1 MPVSSIASAQPRMLV
16 LARESRGWRQG
27 DVAKEMKALDGRDD
41 SKISQA
47 YVSRAESGKLIVSGE
62 RLDLF
67 AHALGYP
74 ADLLTLD
81 EGEVGAGPGLV
92 HHRKKQALGAPELRR
107 IHAVLNLTRVQ
118 LRGLLGDA
126 PRVADL
132 KIPHITVDDYTS
144 PEDAARAVRNEW
156 ALPRGPLSSVVT
168 TLEAAGGW
176 VFSRSLIAPA
186 VLDSGNESVPVDA
199 VSSCPPG
206 EDPIILLNEGTPGNR
221 QRFTLAHELGHMVMH
236 PVPHPDQE
244 KQANRFAAEF
254 LMPANDIR
262 DALAGTIDL
271 SRLLDLKEQWRVSMW
286 ALLRRAHTL
295 SAISDWQYRTLAVE
309 MSSLGYRTTEP
320 VKLDAE
326 KPFAVRAA
334 VDKQLSQG
342 RDIESLAQATLLR
355 TEEFSR
361 LYLDLNP
368 LEHPNRPIRHLL
380 PRSRHEQ

>member
-1 MPVSSIASAQPRMLV
+1 MLV

-27 DVAKEMKALDGRDD
+27 DVAKEMKALDGGDD

-47 YVSRAESGKLIVSGE
+47 YVSRAESGKLTVSGD
-62 RLDLF
+62 RLDLY
-67 AHALGYP
+67 ASALGYP
-74 ADLLTLD
+74 VELLALD
-81 EGEVGAGPGLV
+81 EAEVGAGPGLV
-92 HHRKKQALGAPELRR
+92 HHRKKQAVGAAELRR

-118 LRGLLGDA
+118 LRGLLGDS

-156 ALPRGPLSSVVT
+156 ALPRGPLDSVVT

-176 VFSRSLIAPA
+176 VFSRLLIAPA
-186 VLDSGNESVPVDA
+186 ALDSGNESVPVDA

-206 EDPIILLNEGTPGNR
+206 EDPIVLLNEGTPGDR

-262 DALAGTIDL
+262 QALTGTIDL
-271 SRLLDLKEQWRVSMW
+271 SRLLVLKEQWRVSMW

-295 SAISDWQYRTLAVE
+295 SAISDWQYRTLTVE
-309 MSSLGYRTTEP
+309 MSSLGYRTAEP
-320 VKLDAE
+320 LKLDAE
-326 KPFAVRAA
+326 KPGAVRAA
-334 VDKQLSQG
+334 VERQLSQG
-342 RDIESLAQATLLR
+342 HDVESLAQASLLR
-355 TEEFSR
+355 IDEFTQ
-361 LYLDLNP
+361 LFLD
-368 LEHPNRPIRHLL
+368 PNTAGAPEPPHST
-380 PRSRHEQ
+380 PSAEVTS